1 VACCHAL
8 AGKDVHYR
16 YTYRRDDRIES
27 AAQTAACDH
36 PKHGSEIFNDLQGVT
51 GAITMSE
58 QDLRSVI
65 KSRLEE
71 FVPVRVHLSNGTH
84 YDVRF
89 PEAILIGR
97 TASAILVEG
106 QINLI
111 GNMHINRIEP
121 LVTAA

>member
-1 VACCHAL
+1 
-8 AGKDVHYR
+8 
-16 YTYRRDDRIES
+16 
-27 AAQTAACDH
+27 
-36 PKHGSEIFNDLQGVT
+36 
-51 GAITMSE
+51 MSE

-65 KSRLEE
+65 KSQLKE

-89 PEAILIGR
+89 PEAIMIGR
-97 TASAILVEG
+97 TASAVLVEG

>member
-1 VACCHAL
+1 
-8 AGKDVHYR
+8 
-16 YTYRRDDRIES
+16 
-27 AAQTAACDH
+27 
-36 PKHGSEIFNDLQGVT
+36 
-51 GAITMSE
+51 MSE

-65 KSRLEE
+65 KSRVDE
-71 FVPVRVHLSNGTH
+71 FVPVRLYLSNGTQ
-84 YDVRF
+84 YEIRF

-121 LVTAA
+121 LTAA